1 MLRFDPFRRSLDDDE
16 KARPWRFLRGRA
28 HGSPAPRARAC
39 GRLRLEP
46 DARAAAPGPGE
57 PGAGGG
63 EPYNDGI
70 SYRDKAAKLEK
81 EAAAEP
87 DAAKAEKLL
96 AKARDRHE
104 SSIKPFQA
112 ATKKNPA
119 LFQAWGSLGYA
130 YRKVGNYPA
139 SLEAYGKA
147 LEIEPNY
154 TPAIEYRAE
163 AYLALNR
170 LDDVKTVYITLFNM
184 DRPRA
189 DELAAAIEKWLEKR
203 KVDPAGIDP
212 SALADFSKWQ
222 EERKKLASQTSSL
235 TTRRNEAW

>member
-1 MLRFDPFRRSLDDDE
+1 MKKHPVLKGIAITGALLLVPALAGAS
-16 KARPWRFLRGRA
+16 
-28 HGSPAPRARAC
+28 GSSPMRMPPPQAQ
-39 GRLRLEP
+39 
-46 DARAAAPGPGE
+46 AASPEQEA
-57 PGAGGG
+57 ASF
-63 EPYNDGI
+63 YNDGI
-70 SYRDKAAKLEK
+70 SYRDKAAKFEK
-81 EAAAEP
+81 EAAEEK
-87 DAAKAEKLL
+87 DSAKAEKLL
-96 AKARDRHE
+96 GKAKDRHE

-112 ATKKNPA
+112 AVKKNPA

-170 LDDVKTVYITLFNM
+170 LDEVKTVYITLFNM

-189 DELAAAIEKWLEKR
+189 DELAAAIDKWVEKR
-203 KVDPAGIDP
+203 KVDPAGVDP
-212 SALADFSKWQ
+212 AALADFSKWQ
-222 EERKKLASQTSSL
+222 EDRKKLASQTSSL
-235 TTRRNEAW
+235 TTHRKEAW